1 MLGKKYWLHKG
12 KKFIKF
18 PLTNQSKCAIMIIES
33 EETTMRK
40 KLLNVGKLDYY
51 EIHDLRIILEKLV
64 DEGISNITIKELLK
78 DVKEIEEKIAQNVL

>member
-1 MLGKKYWLHKG
+1 
-12 KKFIKF
+12 
-18 PLTNQSKCAIMIIES
+18 MIIES

-40 KLLNVGKLDYY
+40 KLLNVGNLDYY

-64 DEGISNITIKELLK
+64 DEGFSNITIKELLK